1 MPRWS
6 KTYAMPGGG
15 HAIVC
20 GSTRH
25 RRCSVCHKPNATQLC
40 DFVVGHVVDTDL
52 DFNVIPGA
60 KSEPATC
67 DQPLCRSCSVKAGD
81 RDLCPD
87 HPKVKP

>member
-6 KTYAMPGGG
+6 KSYAMPGGG

-20 GSTRH
+20 GSGPTRK
-25 RRCSVCHKPNATQLC
+25 CSVCKTRPATQLC
-40 DFVVGHVVDTDL
+40 DFVVGHMVDADL
-52 DFNVIPGA
+52 NFDEVPGA

-67 DQPLCRSCSVKAGD
+67 DQPLCRSCSVKVGD